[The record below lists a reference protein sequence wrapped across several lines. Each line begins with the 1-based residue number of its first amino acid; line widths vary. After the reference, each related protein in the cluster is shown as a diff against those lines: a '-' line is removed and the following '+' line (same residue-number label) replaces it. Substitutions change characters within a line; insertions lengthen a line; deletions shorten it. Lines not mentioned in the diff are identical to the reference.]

1 MSLIDQVTDTLLMVR
16 PARFGYNPQTAAD
29 NAFQSFD
36 SSLSELQR
44 QTRAEQEFDNL
55 VKTLIGRGVD
65 VITFHDTLEP
75 DTPDA
80 VFPNNWI
87 SFHKE
92 EQIITYP
99 MFSPIRRAEKRLDMI
114 EQIQELFHIKSWHKL
129 DGFEA
134 QNKFL
139 EGTGSLVLDRI
150 HKIAYASKSERTQE
164 IVLDEFCRIMGYQK
178 VFFNAVDENA
188 KPIYHTNVMMA
199 LGIDF
204 VIICL
209 ESIRAL
215 EEQKALLKIFQET
228 GKTVFEIS
236 MQQVRAFAGN
246 MLQVKNKHEETFL
259 VMSQTALESLQQSQV
274 EDLRRHTH
282 LLSASIPTIET
293 FGGGSVRCMM
303 AEVF

>member
-1 MSLIDQVTDTLLMVR
+1 MPLIDQVTDTLLMVR

-44 QTRAEQEFDNL
+44 QARAEQEFDNL
-55 VKTLIGRGVD
+55 VKTLIGRGAD
-65 VITFHDTLEP
+65 VITFHDTFEP

-87 SFHKE
+87 SFHLGG
-92 EQIITYP
+92 QIITYP
-99 MFSPIRRAEKRLDMI
+99 MFSPIRRSEKRLDMI
-114 EQIQELFHIKSWHKL
+114 EQIQELFYIKSWHKL

-204 VIICL
+204 VVVCL
-209 ESIRAL
+209 ESIRAP

-228 GKTVFEIS
+228 GKTVFEIT

-246 MLQVKNKHEETFL
+246 MLQVKNKNEETFL
-259 VMSQTALESLQQSQV
+259 VMSQTALESLQQAQV
-274 EDLRRHTH
+274 EGLRRHTH
-282 LLSASIPTIET
+282 LLSAAIPTIET